1 MAQFFNKTSEKEKR
15 CELRN
20 SMPQAE
26 AQVWSRLRNQQ
37 VLGYKFRRQYG
48 VGPYVIDFY
57 CPALKP
63 AVEIDGDSHFLANV
77 MENDRRRQAF
87 FESFGIHFLRFTNSE
102 VNKELEAVMENIC
115 ETVKTLEEQERR

>member
-48 VGPYVIDFY
+48 VGPHVIDFY

-63 AVEIDGDSHFLANV
+63 AVEIDGDSHFVTDAI
-77 MENDRRRQAF
+77 ENDNRRRAF
-87 FESFGIHFLRFTNSE
+87 IKSFAIPFLRLNNQE
-102 VNKELEAVMENIC
+102 VNRELEAVLEKIC
-115 ETVKTLEEQERR
+115 QFGQESTE

>member
-1 MAQFFNKTSEKEKR
+1 M
-15 CELRN
+15 
-20 SMPQAE
+20 
-26 AQVWSRLRNQQ
+26 
-37 VLGYKFRRQYG
+37 
-48 VGPYVIDFY
+48 GPHVIDFY